1 MKRDSLRELI
11 KGGRIVQVP
20 GAFDSLSA
28 RLIERAGFES
38 VYMTGFGA
46 TASRLGMPDIGLLT
60 QTEMTEQARNMT
72 RAVNIPV
79 IADADAGY
87 GGPSNVE
94 RTVRE
99 YVQAGV
105 AAIHLEDQASPKR
118 CGQMSGIRLV
128 DPQEA
133 VARIQVATLSRGN
146 NDLIIIGRTDALSVS
161 GMSGAIRRANMYLE
175 AGADLAFVDGV
186 KRIAEV
192 RAISELVQGP
202 KLVSIVDGTEA
213 AELSVDDLQ
222 EMGFSI
228 VLYAVTCLFSAS
240 RAMSD
245 TLASLKANGSPK
257 GMRGMSYD
265 EFVEVVDLP
274 FHQALGDRF
283 DVGAEQQ
290 E

>member
-11 KGGRIVQVP
+11 KGGRTVQVP

-28 RLIERAGFES
+28 RLIERAGFQS

-99 YVQAGV
+99 YIQAGV

-133 VARIQVATLSRGN
+133 VARIQVATLTRGDH
-146 NDLIIIGRTDALSVS
+146 DLMIIGRTDALSVS
-161 GMSGAIRRANMYLE
+161 GMSGAVRRANTYLE
-175 AGADLAFVDGV
+175 AGADMVFVDGV

-192 RAISELVQGP
+192 QSISELVPGP
-202 KLVSIVDGTEA
+202 KLISLVDGTEA

-222 EMGFSI
+222 ELGFSI
-228 VLYAVTCLFSAS
+228 VLYAVSCLFSAS

-245 TLASLKANGSPK
+245 TLASMKANGSPN
-257 GMRGMSYD
+257 GTTGMSYD

-283 DVGAEQQ
+283 DASAEQ
-290 E
+290 